1 MMLCAHE
8 MINDDQIYIVNFN
21 GYLVKTELCA
31 TGYVQVYAKFQGS
44 QKVHKRVC
52 VHKSFCG
59 KKNGK
64 KRSGHARL
72 SQNL

>member
-8 MINDDQIYIVNFN
+8 MINDDQIYIVKFN
-21 GYLVKTELCA
+21 GYLEKAELCA
-31 TGYVQVYAKFQGS
+31 TGYNFTLNF
-44 QKVHKRVC
+44 KVHKKFIKEFVFI
-52 VHKSFCG
+52 KSFCG